1 MGRTSPFVDK
11 LSDAAYPARD
21 GRAWQRRGGLF
32 QPQRRLIHVEDRF
45 HLLAIM
51 HRHFA
56 QAHDL
61 AHDLGVITLRLRFAV
76 NVADIVADTL
86 FLFVQPLAALDEQA
100 QRSEESRVGNGCVST
115 CRSRWWPYHLNR
127 ITHITESTT

>member
-21 GRAWQRRGGLF
+21 GRAWQRRGGLS

-51 HRHFA
+51 HRPFA

-76 NVADIVADTL
+76 NVADIVSDTIFL
-86 FLFVQPLAALDEQA
+86 FLPPLD
-100 QRSEESRVGNGCVST
+100 SPEEIG
-115 CRSRWWPYHLNR
+115 
-127 ITHITESTT
+127 

>member
-1 MGRTSPFVDK
+1 MRRPHATAVPASCGVTPGVRSKFMGRTSPFVDK

-76 NVADIVADTL
+76 KVS
-86 FLFVQPLAALDEQA
+86 
-100 QRSEESRVGNGCVST
+100 SEESRVGKEWVMT
-115 CRSRWWPYHLNR
+115 CRFR
-127 ITHITESTT
+127 